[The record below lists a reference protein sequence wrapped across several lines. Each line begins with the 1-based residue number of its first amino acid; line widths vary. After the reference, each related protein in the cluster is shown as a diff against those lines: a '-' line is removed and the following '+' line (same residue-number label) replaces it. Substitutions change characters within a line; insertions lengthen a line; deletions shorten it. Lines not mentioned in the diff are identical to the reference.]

1 MAYSSIWRELSWRQ
15 FCAIRAQAAVPAE
28 AVQITARRMLSI
40 EMLIPLNISILAERV
55 VRLAIEAQQLS
66 EPH

>member
-1 MAYSSIWRELSWRQ
+1 M
-15 FCAIRAQAAVPAE
+15 
-28 AVQITARRMLSI
+28 TARRMLSI